1 MGWKKKGIVD
11 GQIEAAEKKRWLVQ
25 RMNLQSQHVILK
37 KLNKE
42 KFLASRENDV
52 VSGLTQIV
60 SGLNAR
66 GAICWFV
73 ANFMKIVW
81 KLYMFVKNMLSA
93 QTWGGDDVTCLSFF
107 LRILKFS
114 ANSKLVK
121 KRFSAQTWRGDDLTW
136 L

>member
-1 MGWKKKGIVD
+1 MHP
-11 GQIEAAEKKRWLVQ
+11 Q
-25 RMNLQSQHVILK
+25 RQHVILK

-42 KFLASRENDV
+42 KFLASRENDI

-60 SGLNAR
+60 SGLNVR

-73 ANFMKIVW
+73 ANFVKIVW
-81 KLYMFVKNMLSA
+81 QFYMFVKNMFSD
-93 QTWGGDDVTCLSFF
+93 QTWEGDDVTCLSFF

-121 KRFSAQTWRGDDLTW
+121 NRFSTPDSRGWWCNMSLIFSQNSAIFSNPKFVKKRFSA
-136 L
+136 

>member
-1 MGWKKKGIVD
+1 MKKKGIAD
-11 GQIEAAEKKRWLVQ
+11 GQIEAAERKRWLVQ
-25 RMNLQSQHVILK
+25 RMHPQRQHVILK

-42 KFLASRENDV
+42 KFLASKENDI

-60 SGLNAR
+60 SGLNVR

-73 ANFMKIVW
+73 ANFVKIVW
-81 KLYMFVKNMLSA
+81 QFYMFVKNMFSD
-93 QTWGGDDVTCLSFF
+93 QTWEGDDVTCLSFF

-121 KRFSAQTWRGDDLTW
+121 NRFSTQTREGDDVTCL
-136 L
+136 